1 MKIVIFLG
9 SPRKGGNTEL
19 LVDEILR
26 GAKSENKQIEV
37 EKVYLNEKNIKLCQG
52 LEECREA
59 GKCPIVDDCEN
70 LFEKIKKTDVVILAS
85 PNYWAGITAQLKMFL
100 DRWGVFLS
108 DKYESRIEGKKM
120 VFVGVCGNPNVEHAE
135 YVINDMKKACMS
147 LKPEIIG
154 ELKASASKK
163 GDILDK
169 QEYLKQAFVLGK
181 NIIKSNK

>member
-19 LVDEILR
+19 LVDEVIK
-26 GAKSENKQIEV
+26 GAESETNKLEV
-37 EKVYLNEKNIKLCQG
+37 EKIFLNEKNIRLCQG
-52 LEECREA
+52 LEKCRES

-70 LFEKIKKTDVVILAS
+70 LFEEIRKADVVILAS

-120 VFVGVCGNPNVEHAE
+120 ILVGVCGNPNVEHAD
-135 YVINDMKKACMS
+135 YVIDDMKKACVS
-147 LKPEIIG
+147 LKPNIIG
-154 ELKASASKK
+154 ELRASASKK
-163 GDILDK
+163 GDIKDK
-169 QEYLKQAFVLGK
+169 QESLKEAFELGRSIVK
-181 NIIKSNK
+181 K